1 MKQLQ
6 KQFILLVI
14 AIVTFSSLATIT
26 PVAAVDQS
34 VDMSLCRIVDQRDDT
49 QCADDFYSSQPIM
62 WYDPCSPDPVAP
74 MASTAPAGTATTT
87 GPLTGDSNAQKIWIY
102 LGNKGLTAEQIA
114 GVMGNLKQE
123 SGFDPA
129 IIQGGAIAPPNY
141 KPVNSVGF
149 GIAQWTFTSRQ
160 APLLALAESTNRPII
175 DLALQLDYLWQELNS
190 THAHALASLKGATT
204 PEDAAYVFHRDFEG
218 SADSPTTVALVR
230 GGNARMIYETYKNV
244 SSTADA
250 GDAGNFTTDP
260 SNPFGYPT
268 TNPAP
273 AAPATAPLS
282 SCKPGEPSTTGGTG
296 ATAGIYSDFRRDI
309 FTLYNQCSTPLHG
322 GNWGTQQTTAGKT
335 VCQAGAI
342 PVSLAMIARNLTG
355 QNITPNNTVNY
366 FSNHNLWQS
375 TGGSLLDSPL
385 TAAEAFNL
393 KANILTNKASITDYK
408 EVFDKGGLIMAIST
422 GTAPFTSNRHAIVLR
437 GITDDGASF
446 VIADPRNSDAN
457 ASPQNQV
464 PVNKILTD
472 IRSDASSVS
481 YAFYKK

>member
-1 MKQLQ
+1 MKRLRQ
-6 KQFILLVI
+6 QFILLI
-14 AIVTFSSLATIT
+14 LATVTFSSVTAVM
-26 PVAAVDQS
+26 PVAAVDS
-34 VDMSLCRIVDQRDDT
+34 TVDMSLCRIVDQRDDT
-49 QCADDFYSSQPIM
+49 QCADDFYSAQPIM
-62 WYDPCSPDPVAP
+62 WYDPCAPDPVPP
-74 MASTAPAGTATTT
+74 MASTAPAGTGTLPTT

-141 KPVNSVGF
+141 SPVNSVGF

-160 APLLALAESTNRPII
+160 APLVALAQSTNRPVT
-175 DLALQLDYLWQELNS
+175 DLALQLDYLWQELNT

-244 SSTADA
+244 SSTADS

-260 SNPFGYPT
+260 SNPLGYPT
-268 TNPAP
+268 TNPP
-273 AAPATAPLS
+273 AAVPTAAPLS
-282 SCKPGEPSTTGGTG
+282 SCKPGDAGGTG
-296 ATAGIYSDFRRDI
+296 ATAGIYSDFRNDT
-309 FTLYNQCSTPLHG
+309 FTLYNQCSAPLHG
-322 GNWGTQQTTAGKT
+322 GSWGSKQASPGKT
-335 VCQAGAI
+335 VCQAGSI

-355 QNITPNNTVNY
+355 KKITPDEVVNY
-366 FSNHNLWQS
+366 YANHNLWAS
-375 TGGSLLDSPL
+375 DNGSRLDSPL
-385 TAAEAFNL
+385 NAAEGFDI
-393 KANILTNKASITDYK
+393 KAKAITNKASIAHYK
-408 EVFDKGGLIMAIST
+408 EVFDKGGLVMAIST

-437 GITDDGASF
+437 GITDDGTSF

-457 ASPQNQV
+457 TSPQNQV
-464 PVNKILTD
+464 PINKILTD
-472 IRSDASSVS
+472 IRSDSSSVS
-481 YAFYKK
+481 YAFYK